1 MVQWTGGRGRL
12 EGVGGWYTTDEAKLE
27 GEEREVGEGG
37 VEDLGGEEREDGV
50 EEQERLGEKLVG
62 EEDEP

>member
-1 MVQWTGGRGRL
+1 
-12 EGVGGWYTTDEAKLE
+12 VGGWYTTDEAKLE